1 MMSLNA
7 CPRVTSPIPSTA
19 PRCTPAQL
27 PRPGPFSCEDSFTS
41 YLPSEAVDAMASPRK
56 KEQASRAVSEQ
67 VEHLQRYR
75 LAARLGCQ
83 GVISGRPVSARAGP
97 SRLTTSSTGKR
108 VMHLR
113 DAPQRQRDDGEPPP
127 DHPGDAP
134 VPVPQRLP
142 CRLAAPLR
150 VPG

>member
-27 PRPGPFSCEDSFTS
+27 PRPGPLSCEDSFTS

-56 KEQASRAVSEQ
+56 KEQASRALGEQ

-75 LAARLGCQ
+75 LAARL
-83 GVISGRPVSARAGP
+83 
-97 SRLTTSSTGKR
+97 
-108 VMHLR
+108 
-113 DAPQRQRDDGEPPP
+113 
-127 DHPGDAP
+127 
-134 VPVPQRLP
+134 
-142 CRLAAPLR
+142 R
-150 VPG
+150 VPGRHLWKAGIRESRPLTLNTLRMSDAS